1 MREIEVRRGKGT
13 RGKKMFIFLSGLTTF
28 SPYVHFPKVVDLSQL
43 DFDPQHPQKIVRQ
56 SISKSCNDTTTASTF
71 FVSHHVVFV
80 ERGDD
85 RGAYPIIRML
95 FFLSVFETPKQLFD

>member
-1 MREIEVRRGKGT
+1 
-13 RGKKMFIFLSGLTTF
+13 MFIFLSGLTTF

-56 SISKSCNDTTTASTF
+56 SISKSSKDTTMASTF
-71 FVSHHVVFV
+71 FVSHHVRVFV

-85 RGAYPIIRML
+85 IRAYPIIRML
-95 FFLSVFETPKQLFD
+95 FFFPFSKPLNSFLIEL